1 MRKNLLKTVIVLSIG
16 LLTYETT
23 YSLPQLTL
31 NKADDFSI
39 EIGTVSKST
48 FSSCGNSIAN
58 CLVTLKLMIPN
69 EGFVIIHNNSS
80 RTLTNVRAY
89 FPEELQ
95 NQVNQ
100 NASACISLA
109 PGLSCRLT
117 FRPTTMSQFL
127 ERTAIPIHG
136 DKTSTAF
143 FDLQITE

>member
-1 MRKNLLKTVIVLSIG
+1 MRKNLLKIMIVLSIG
-16 LLTYETT
+16 LLTYENT
-23 YSLPQLTL
+23 YSLTQITSD
-31 NKADDFSI
+31 KAGDFSI
-39 EIGTVSKST
+39 ESGAVSKST

-117 FRPTTMSQFL
+117 FRPTEMSQFL

-136 DKTSTAF
+136 DRTSTAF
-143 FDLQITE
+143 FDLEITE

>member
-1 MRKNLLKTVIVLSIG
+1 MRKNLLKTMIVLSIG

-23 YSLPQLTL
+23 FSLPQIIL

-58 CLVTLKLMIPN
+58 CLVTLKLMIHN

-89 FPEELQ
+89 FRK
-95 NQVNQ
+95 NYK
-100 NASACISLA
+100 I
-109 PGLSCRLT
+109 RLIKMPLHV
-117 FRPTTMSQFL
+117 FHWLRAYPV
-127 ERTAIPIHG
+127 G
-136 DKTSTAF
+136 
-143 FDLQITE
+143 